1 MKANAPSLFW
11 RRFAVVM
18 SGTAM
23 AQVIPFAAMPIL
35 TRLLPPDVLGP
46 YFIWLGVVAILSVFL
61 SLRLDVALFNAQTDK
76 ELQTTLQTAVVM
88 AVILALILWL
98 VLQGIKFVSPSLT
111 GQLNLNWWSTEAIV
125 LGAVWA
131 MNMVVQSA
139 YIYGGHFKRQAV
151 IKVIL
156 AIVVALSQI
165 VAAVSGWGVAGI
177 IALQIVATGSILVFN
192 LIDINKIYK
201 INILE
206 FSALRVMDNLQ
217 LHWRFPVFS
226 MPADFISSLTGQMP
240 VFLLGNRFSAELA
253 GQYSLMNKTAAAPSK
268 LIAGSVMSVFKEE
281 ASRHYREHGE
291 CKVIYVKAFKRLAA
305 LGIIPFG
312 LLYLFSEWLFVI
324 IFGTHW
330 ERAGEMASILAPMLY
345 LQFVASPLSYTLYL
359 SGLQL
364 MDLYWQIAMALI
376 ALAVFGLAENT
387 NEALYLYSY
396 GLAIMYLINMRISY
410 MAACGN
416 AANNDFC
423 AK

>member
-18 SGTAM
+18 SGTTM
-23 AQVIPFAAMPIL
+23 AQVIPFVAMPIL
-35 TRLLPPDVLGP
+35 TRLLPPDLLGP

-61 SLRLDVALFNAQTDK
+61 SLRMDVALFNAQTDK

-98 VLQGIKFVSPSLT
+98 VLQGIKFFSPSLT

-131 MNMVVQSA
+131 MNMVVLSA

-156 AIVVALSQI
+156 AIVVAFSQI

-177 IALQIVATGSILVFN
+177 IALQIVTTGSILVFN

-206 FSALRVMDNLQ
+206 FSALRMMDNLQ
-217 LHWRFPVFS
+217 LHWRFPIFS
-226 MPADFISSLTGQMP
+226 MPADFISSLTGLMP
-240 VFLLGNRFSAELA
+240 VFLLGNRFGGEFG
-253 GQYSLMNKTAAAPSK
+253 GQYSLMNKSVAAPAK
-268 LIAGSVMSVFKEE
+268 LIAGSVLCVFKEE
-281 ASRHYREHGE
+281 ASRQYREHGE
-291 CKVIYVKAFKRLAA
+291 CKAIYTTAFKRLAA
-305 LGIIPFG
+305 LGFIPYIV
-312 LLYLFSEWLFVI
+312 LYLFSENLFSL
-324 IFGTHW
+324 IFGDNW
-330 ERAGEMASILAPMLY
+330 VQAGKIASILAPMLY

-359 SGLQL
+359 SGRQL
-364 MDLYWQIAMALI
+364 MDLYWQITVAVI
-376 ALAVFGLAENT
+376 ALVVFAFFEDKVS
-387 NEALYLYSY
+387 ALYIYSS
-396 GLAIMYLINMRISY
+396 GLSIMYLINMRISY
-410 MAACGN
+410 VAACGSEKN
-416 AANNDFC
+416 SSS
-423 AK
+423 KK